1 MVFKLEG
8 YSFDEESGNFRVSDV
23 ELTVY
28 EFMVCR
34 FEIGNGI
41 LSVVDTYGNI
51 AYQLSDEALDKLNTL
66 RAENN

>member
-1 MVFKLEG
+1 MVFRLEG

-28 EFMVCR
+28 EFMICR

-41 LSVVDTYGNI
+41 VSVVDSYGKI
-51 AYQLSDEALDKLNTL
+51 AHVLSNDALEKLSSL
-66 RAENN
+66 RAQYN

>member
-1 MVFKLEG
+1 MVFNLEG

-28 EFMVCR
+28 EFMICR

-41 LSVVDTYGNI
+41 VSVVDSYGKI
-51 AYQLSDEALDKLNTL
+51 THVLSDDALGKLSHL
-66 RAENN
+66 RAQYN